1 MIDDQ
6 LACGRMWISKHLTDL
21 DYKKYSVNLLL
32 DLDAFRACFKMSN
45 SHEENKVLWSYLNEN
60 L

>member
-1 MIDDQ
+1 
-6 LACGRMWISKHLTDL
+6 
-21 DYKKYSVNLLL
+21 LL